1 MFTGIITDIG
11 EVAKAEIGPEGGR
24 FEILSRYAPETI
36 DLGASIACS
45 GCCLTVTAVEKTESG
60 SRFSVDASNE
70 TLSLTTLSD
79 WTQGTR
85 INLERALKMGEELG
99 GHMVSGHVDGCA
111 LLLAAKPDGES
122 RRLVFESPPELA
134 RYIAKKGSVA
144 LNGVSL
150 TVNDVEGQRFS
161 VNVIPFT
168 LEHTTLGGMETDA
181 RLNLEVDI
189 MARYVE
195 RLTETDTANRNPS
208 AAVRIA
214 G

>member
-1 MFTGIITDIG
+1 MFTGIVSDIG
-11 EVAKAEIGPEGGR
+11 EVAKAEIGEDGAR
-24 FEILSRYAPETI
+24 FEIASRYDPATI
-36 DLGASIACS
+36 ELGASIACN
-45 GCCLTVTAVEKTESG
+45 GCCLTVTAVEKTTDG

-70 TLSLTTLSD
+70 TLALTTLAD
-79 WTQGTR
+79 WTAGTR
-85 INLERALKMGEELG
+85 INLERALKMGDELG
-99 GHMVSGHVDGCA
+99 GHLVSGHVDGCA
-111 LLLAAKPDGES
+111 VLLAMQPDGES

-168 LEHTTLGGMETDA
+168 LEHTTLGALEPNA
-181 RLNLEVDI
+181 PLNLEVDM

-195 RLTETDTANRNPS
+195 RLSQGNASAQSTAAP
-208 AAVRIA
+208 IP

>member
-11 EVAKAEIGPEGGR
+11 EVSKAEISEDGGR
-24 FEILSRYAPETI
+24 FEISCRYDADSIE
-36 DLGASIACS
+36 LGASVACN
-45 GCCLTVTAVEKTESG
+45 GCCLTVTAVEKTEDG
-60 SRFSVDASNE
+60 SRFAIDASNE
-70 TLSLTTLSD
+70 TLALTTLEE
-79 WTQGTR
+79 WKTGTR
-85 INLERALKMGEELG
+85 VNLERALKMGDELG
-99 GHMVSGHVDGCA
+99 GHMVSGHIDGCA
-111 LLLAAKPDGES
+111 VLLGSKPDGES

-161 VNVIPFT
+161 VNIIPFT
-168 LEHTTLGGMETDA
+168 LDHTTLGDLEPGA
-181 RLNLEVDI
+181 RLNLEVDM

-195 RLTETDTANRNPS
+195 RLTDGGVSKPAS
-208 AAVRIA
+208 VRIA

>member
-1 MFTGIITDIG
+1 MFTGIVSDIG
-11 EVAKAEIGPEGGR
+11 RVETAEVNEDGGR
-24 FEILSRYAPETI
+24 FAISCRYAPETI
-36 DLGASIACS
+36 ELGASIACN
-45 GCCLTVTAVEKTESG
+45 GCCLTVTEVQKTEAG
-60 SRFSVDASNE
+60 SRFAVDASNE
-70 TLSLTTLSD
+70 TLALTTLED
-79 WTQGTR
+79 WKPGTR
-85 INLERALKMGEELG
+85 INLERALKMGDELG
-99 GHMVSGHVDGCA
+99 GHMVSGHIDGCA
-111 LLLAAKPDGES
+111 VLLGVKPDGES

-168 LEHTTLGGMETDA
+168 LEHTTLGDLEPGV
-181 RLNLEVDI
+181 RLNLEVDM

-195 RLTETDTANRNPS
+195 RLAAGDGAEKAAKASTA
-208 AAVRIA
+208 